1 MQIAPETRVD
11 ASSWLAGD
19 RACVRFALPRAPRT
33 LIDSSARLREQ
44 VRYTHT
50 HEVRRTYTRSMLHT
64 LIRLLDVHCVHTHT
78 YHTHR
83 GWCSQRGRNEGS
95 GPLFEA
101 FLLKSWGFLA
111 KITWRTLNSNRVIET
126 YTKNPKIVVFTSYK
140 CVCV

>member
-78 YHTHR
+78 YARTR
-83 GWCSQRGRNEGS
+83 AGVVNREGME
-95 GPLFEA
+95 GPGP
-101 FLLKSWGFLA
+101 FLRHF
-111 KITWRTLNSNRVIET
+111 
-126 YTKNPKIVVFTSYK
+126 F
-140 CVCV
+140 

>member
-1 MQIAPETRVD
+1 MQIAPETRID

-50 HEVRRTYTRSMLHT
+50 HEVLRSMLHT

-78 YHTHR
+78 YRMHR
-83 GWCSQRGRNEGS
+83 GWCSQLGRNGGS

-111 KITWRTLNSNRVIET
+111 KITWRTLNNNRVIKI
-126 YTKNPKIVVFTSYK
+126 YTINPKIVVF
-140 CVCV
+140 VCLPREIRLT